1 MTGADD
7 AFDDLAG
14 SLVPQ
19 GARRG
24 TMMGR
29 PMLSLGGKMF
39 ACLNAGMLG
48 LKLGAGSE
56 SHTAALAVPGATLF
70 SPGKDRVF
78 KDWVSLPADQADD
91 WERFAVDAMEKLR

>member
-1 MTGADD
+1 MTPAEH
-7 AFDDLAG
+7 AFDDLAD

-19 GARRG
+19 GASRAK
-24 TMMGR
+24 MMGR

-48 LKLGAGSE
+48 LKLGAGTE
-56 SHTAALAVPGATLF
+56 SHTAALAVPGAVLF

-78 KDWVSLPADQADD
+78 KDWVSLPVEQEHE
-91 WERFAVDAMEKLR
+91 WERFAVEAMEKLS